1 MGEKVKVAVESL
13 MAELAAYL
21 VARSEP
27 SKLAWTQGIERL
39 RRGFVDRLRLE
50 VQKGMTPIYAEVEKA
65 TGRRVQMQRTAV
77 LSELLNKDFGKL
89 LDTAV
94 VSVERHIREEVEGG
108 SLLSLLATTMVNGAK
123 EKFAAEQQLLFEKCL
138 QSDEERQE
146 KRQKAEQMQSAR
158 HKLHELVGRAA
169 AKGLNIEIQKEDEN
183 DTSRIETVKVALRKK
198 IAMIGRAA
206 AAVNHMQSDSE
217 AAASSN
223 GEE

>member
-39 RRGFVDRLRLE
+39 RCGFVDRLRQE

-65 TGRRVQMQRTAV
+65 TGRKVQIQRTTV

-94 VSVERHIREEVEGG
+94 ASVERHIRDEVEGG
-108 SLLSLLATTMVNGAK
+108 SLLSLLATTMVDGAK
-123 EKFAAEQQLLFEKCL
+123 EKFAAEQRLLFEKYL

-146 KRQKAEQMQSAR
+146 KKQKAEQMQSAR
-158 HKLHELVGRAA
+158 HELHELVGRAA
-169 AKGLNIEIQKEDEN
+169 AKGLNIEIQKEGEK
-183 DTSRIETVKVALRKK
+183 DTSRVETVKAALRKK
-198 IAMIGRAA
+198 ITTIGK
-206 AAVNHMQSDSE
+206 AAVAVKQMKSDSE